1 VVSSFSS
8 TSASVLV
15 PTLGVEDEDEEEE
28 EDTSSVRG
36 REGEGSDG
44 RVSFPALWAITSSG
58 KKTGNGWAGWRGEMS
73 FPNLESAHERCI
85 PKEPHQEIMR
95 RRI

>member
-15 PTLGVEDEDEEEE
+15 PTLGVEDEEEEEE

-36 REGEGSDG
+36 REREGEGSDG
-44 RVSFPALWAITSSG
+44 RVNFPALWAITSSG
-58 KKTGNGWAGWRGEMS
+58 KKTENGWAGWREICRFQTWSQHMS
-73 FPNLESAHERCI
+73 DAFQRSHIR
-85 PKEPHQEIMR
+85 K
-95 RRI
+95 